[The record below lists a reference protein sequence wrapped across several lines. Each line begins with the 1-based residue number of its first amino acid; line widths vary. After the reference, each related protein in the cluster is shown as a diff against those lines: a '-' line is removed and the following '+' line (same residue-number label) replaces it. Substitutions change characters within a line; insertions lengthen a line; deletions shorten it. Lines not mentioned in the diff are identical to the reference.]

1 MGFENN
7 VGYEANRRS
16 PGEHPVVAQMHEKA
30 VALLDADALNPLD
43 FKDHYGAEVVQQ
55 DLNHIAHIKESFVE
69 DENKRAAEVLE
80 AILYEH
86 TELSDW
92 LGPNA
97 KTIRP
102 SEYDDIVNGIDL
114 IVEFESE
121 DATQHLALGV
131 DITFGSISMTKKF
144 DRIHREIEEDD
155 LARIKY
161 FESHGF
167 KGSLKQL
174 PRVVIGVEKETVIE
188 LASLWMRHKNRE
200 LGTHKTKD
208 IVVEE
213 IKEQLK
219 TFLAFARAHKKENAV
234 KSYAQAFR
242 LLNKLHVTLREQPLP
257 KDRLEEIAKDKV
269 FDAIKNQLQEKF
281 SV

>member
-7 VGYEANRRS
+7 LGYESNRRS
-16 PGEHPVVAQMHEKA
+16 PGEHPVVVEMHQKA
-30 VALLDADALNPLD
+30 VALLEADALNPLD
-43 FKDHYGAEVVQQ
+43 FKDHYGNEAIQQ
-55 DLNHIAHIKESFVE
+55 DLNYVAHVKESFAD

-121 DATQHLALGV
+121 DAAQHLALGV
-131 DITFGSISMTKKF
+131 DITFGSMSMAKKF
-144 DRIHREIEEDD
+144 DRIHKEIEGDD
-155 LARIKY
+155 LARVKY

-167 KGSLKQL
+167 KGELKQL
-174 PRVVIGVEKETVIE
+174 PRIVIGVEKETVIE
-188 LASLWMRHKNRE
+188 LASLWMRHKNKE
-200 LGTHKTKD
+200 LGAHKTKE
-208 IVVEE
+208 IIVEE
-213 IKEQLK
+213 IKMQLK
-219 TFLAFARAHKKENAV
+219 TFLAYARSHQKENAV
-234 KSYAQAFR
+234 KSYTQALR
-242 LLNKLHVTLREQPLP
+242 MLNRLHVTQREQPLP
-257 KDRLEEIAKDKV
+257 KDRLDEITHDKV
-269 FDAIKNQLQEKF
+269 FTAIKNQLEEKF